1 MLTKKFVIILLIA
14 VFFGQTMTSSV
25 YAVEDS
31 NVAVT
36 DEMTPLEKK
45 VLEIF
50 ENEDNKTLANQVT
63 QEKIN
68 KLKDETKKS
77 NESMKDHLLS
87 LLNQAEQQLQQFNLL
102 GLGNNIFAQL
112 YFHAD
117 GSYKAELVTR
127 SGQPHSYFNNYATIK
142 IKTSG
147 KKVIYTKNYIGNEQ
161 QIAKRENIELK
172 EGYFLEITKQEP
184 NRFETNHN
192 DELKQNNSNPFI
204 YVVRNGRLE
213 RVDDKNRYIHFLG
226 LGDVKYAALKVD
238 YNSQKLVLNIKPVKP
253 HVYFKGSYE
262 KIEILNTCTFEFNT
276 E

>member
-213 RVDDKNRYIHFLG
+213 RVDDKNR
-226 LGDVKYAALKVD
+226 
-238 YNSQKLVLNIKPVKP
+238 
-253 HVYFKGSYE
+253 
-262 KIEILNTCTFEFNT
+262 
-276 E
+276 